1 MRHDFFKF
9 IPSFSDDCLVRSVS
23 GGGGGR
29 MERSGAGASPLSFS
43 LLLAF
48 AVRLFR
54 ETIGTVALR
63 AGA

>member
-9 IPSFSDDCLVRSVS
+9 ILSFSDNCLVRSVS

-29 MERSGAGASPLSFS
+29 MERSGAGASPSSFS
-43 LLLAF
+43 LGVGGPSVPL
-48 AVRLFR
+48 
-54 ETIGTVALR
+54 GTVAPR

>member
-23 GGGGGR
+23 GGGWR
-29 MERSGAGASPLSFS
+29 KERSGAGASPSSFS
-43 LLLAF
+43 LGVGGPSVPL
-48 AVRLFR
+48 
-54 ETIGTVALR
+54 GTVAPR